1 MAKPVGSDD
10 HHKDLKEYIHS
21 LKQSP
26 KFGPQ
31 VVCHRIF
38 PAVPARFAEKSSVL
52 SGIMEA
58 GLAETGIEALYSH
71 QLKALQF
78 IAEKKD
84 ILVSTPTASGK
95 SLIYNLPVLQDLLLD
110 AGGHALYLF
119 PLKALAQDQ
128 LRTLNELVSHLPEDF
143 RKRFDPV
150 GAIFDGDTLP
160 YARRK
165 IKDAPPPILIT
176 NPDMLHL
183 SLLPYHRSWAHFFKN
198 LRYVIIDEVHTYRG
212 VFGSHMAWVLRRLQ
226 RIAASH
232 GATPF
237 FVTASATIGN
247 PGDLGRTLIGRDI
260 AVITETGAPQSERH
274 MLFLNPWD
282 SAASAACQLL
292 EAALKRGLRTIV
304 YTQSRKMT
312 ELITVWTR
320 PRLGLLAGKL
330 SSYRAGFLPEERRE
344 IERRLSNGELLG
356 VISTS
361 ALELGIDIGD
371 LDICILVGYPGSIM
385 ATWQRGGRVGR
396 GGRESAIIMIAQ
408 EDALDQYFMRN
419 PEDFFA
425 RDVESAAL
433 NPLNPAI
440 MEQHLHCAAAEMPLS
455 ANEPLLQQEEVSDS
469 VIHLARRSILLQSAG
484 GDEWYPTRRYPQRL
498 VSLRGSGSPLTI
510 INGRDGLILGEI
522 DAVRALKECHPGAVY
537 LHRAETWQVEKLD
550 LLEKEIVVTEMRG
563 NYFTRA
569 MSNKQTEIIETTQRG
584 MVFGCRI
591 SCGRLKVTERV
602 TGYQKRNNSTQKL
615 VATLPLDLPE
625 QTFETEGLW
634 LEIPDRIQKEIEEG
648 LFHFMGA
655 IHALEHAMISLFPL
669 LVLCDRNDIGGI
681 SCPTHEQTNIATIF
695 IYDGHPGGIGLAREA
710 YLRAEQLLSQTLRTV
725 RSCPCENGCPSCVH
739 SPKCGSGN
747 RPIDKK
753 ACLRLLERICDM
765 KDSEHCDDGI
775 VVSDMAGE
783 GGIVAST
790 PEAMHGDG
798 KTGLDVLPVH
808 YGVFDLET
816 IRSADEVGGWHRAER
831 MGISVA
837 VVYDS
842 QLDGCVTYLEH
853 EIDRLVEHLLSLDLI
868 VGFNNKRFDNRV
880 LSGYTGIQLAALP
893 TIDLLEEVSN
903 HLGYRLSLDRL
914 AEHTLGTNKTA
925 NGLQALQWYKEGK
938 IREIC
943 LYCRQDVEITRDLFL
958 HGLEKGYLLF
968 RNKAGSI
975 VRLPLSLEKSIR
987 AELLRA
993 DQAEKSSMSGRHL
1006 TARPDSD
1013 ESNH

>member
-1 MAKPVGSDD
+1 MATPLDSDD
-10 HHKDLKEYIHS
+10 RHEGLKEYIHS

-31 VVCHRIF
+31 VVCHRTF
-38 PAVPARFAEKSSVL
+38 SAVPATTVDNNSFL
-52 SGIMEA
+52 SATMEA
-58 GLAETGIEALYSH
+58 GLAETGIDRLYSH
-71 QLKALQF
+71 QEKALQY
-78 IAEKKD
+78 IAARKD
-84 ILVSTPTASGK
+84 VIVATPTASGK
-95 SLIYNLPVLQDLLLD
+95 SLIYNLPVLQDLLQD
-110 AGGHALYLF
+110 GEGHALYLF

-128 LRTLNELVSHLPEDF
+128 LRTLNELVSHLPQHF
-143 RKRFDPV
+143 RERFNPV
-150 GAIFDGDTLP
+150 GAIYDGDTSP
-160 YARRK
+160 HARRK

-183 SLLPYHRSWAHFFKN
+183 SLLPYHRNWGHFFKN
-198 LRYVIIDEVHTYRG
+198 LKYVIIDEIHTYRG

-226 RIAASH
+226 RIAESH
-232 GATPF
+232 GGDPL
-237 FVTASATIGN
+237 FVMASATIGN
-247 PGDLGRTLIGRDI
+247 PGELGRTLIGRDI
-260 AVITETGAPQSERH
+260 TTITETGAPRSERH

-320 PRLGLLAGKL
+320 PRLGSLAGKL

-371 LDICILVGYPGSIM
+371 LDVCILVGYPGSIM
-385 ATWQRGGRVGR
+385 ASWQRGGRVGR

-440 MEQHLHCAAAEMPLS
+440 MEQHLHCAAAEIPIS
-455 ANEPLLQQEEVSDS
+455 VHEPLLRQEEVKES
-469 VIHLARRSILLQSAG
+469 IARLAQRSILMQSVE
-484 GDEWYPTRRYPQRL
+484 GDMWFPTRRYPQRL

-510 INGRDGLILGEI
+510 INGQDGLILGEI
-522 DAVRALKECHPGAVY
+522 DGVRALKECHPGAVY
-537 LHRAETWQVEKLD
+537 LHRAETWLVEKLD
-550 LLEKEIVVTEMRG
+550 LLEKEVVVTAMKG
-563 NYFTRA
+563 SYFTRA
-569 MSNKQTEIIETTQRG
+569 MSNKQTEIIETIDRG

-591 SCGRLKVTERV
+591 SRGRLKVTERV

-615 VATLPLDLPE
+615 VTTLPLDLPE

-634 LEIPDRIQKEIEEG
+634 LEIPEQMQKEIEEG
-648 LFHFMGA
+648 RLHFMGA

-681 SCPTHEQTNIATIF
+681 SCPTHEQTNIATVF
-695 IYDGHPGGIGLAREA
+695 IYDGHPGGIGLTREA
-710 YLRAEQLLSQTLRTV
+710 YLRAEQLLRQTLQIV

-753 ACLRLLERICDM
+753 ACLRLLELIYHS
-765 KDSEHCDDGI
+765 KDLNHENA
-775 VVSDMAGE
+775 VNVADMACEFETFSLSPGVISE
-783 GGIVAST
+783 L
-790 PEAMHGDG
+790 E
-798 KTGLDVLPVH
+798 KKGLDVLPAH
-808 YGVFDLET
+808 FGVFDLET
-816 IRSADEVGGWHRAER
+816 IRSADEVGGWHRAEK

-842 QLDGCVTYLEH
+842 QLDGCMTYLEN
-853 EIDRLVEHLLSLDLI
+853 EIDRLVEHLVSLDLI

-880 LSGYTGIQLAALP
+880 LSGYTSIRLDALP

-914 AEHTLGTNKTA
+914 AEHTLGTSKSA
-925 NGLQALQWYKEGK
+925 DGLQALQWYKEGK

-943 LYCRQDVEITRDLFL
+943 EYCRRDVEITRDLFY
-958 HGLEKGYLLF
+958 HGLENGYLLF
-968 RNKAGSI
+968 RNKAGRI
-975 VRLPLSLEKSIR
+975 VRLPLCLGKSVL
-987 AELLRA
+987 AELLRTNRE
-993 DQAEKSSMSGRHL
+993 EKSSI
-1006 TARPDSD
+1006 A
-1013 ESNH
+1013 

>member
-1 MAKPVGSDD
+1 MANLSDPNAPENI
-10 HHKDLKEYIHS
+10 LKEYIHS
-21 LKQSP
+21 LKQST

-31 VVCHRIF
+31 VVFHRTFSAI
-38 PAVPARFAEKSSVL
+38 PALSFEKNSSL
-52 SGIMEA
+52 SGTMKKC
-58 GLAETGIEALYSH
+58 LDETGIDSLYSH
-71 QLKALQF
+71 QEQALQL

-84 ILVSTPTASGK
+84 VLVATPTASGK
-95 SLIYNLPVLQDLLLD
+95 SLIYNLPVLEGLLRD

-128 LRTLNELVSHLPEDF
+128 LRTVVELVSHLPDDIQA
-143 RKRFDPV
+143 RFNPV
-150 GAIFDGDTLP
+150 GAIYDGDTSSH
-160 YARRK
+160 ARRK
-165 IKDAPPPILIT
+165 IRDSPPPILIT

-183 SLLPYHRSWAHFFKN
+183 SLLPYHRSWSHFFKH
-198 LRYVIIDEVHTYRG
+198 LKFVIVDEVHTYRG
-212 VFGSHMAWVLRRLQ
+212 IFGSHMAWVLRRLQ

-232 GATPF
+232 GGDPL
-237 FVTASATIGN
+237 FVMASATIGN
-247 PGDLGRTLIGRDI
+247 PGELGRTLIGRDI
-260 AVITETGAPQSERH
+260 SVITKTGAPRPERH

-320 PRLGLLAGKL
+320 QRLGKLAGKL

-344 IERRLSNGELLG
+344 IERRLSDGELLG

-371 LDICILVGYPGSIM
+371 LDICILVGYPGSVM

-433 NPLNPAI
+433 NPMNPAI
-440 MEQHLHCAAAEMPLS
+440 MEQHLHCAAAEIPLS
-455 ANEPLLQQEEVSDS
+455 MAEPLLQQNEVKESL
-469 VIHLARRSILLQSAG
+469 VHLAERSILLQSEAG
-484 GDEWYPTRRYPQRL
+484 DAWFSTRRYPQRL
-498 VSLRGSGSPLTI
+498 VSLRGSGTQLTI
-510 INGRDGLILGEI
+510 INGQDGLILGEI
-522 DAVRALKECHPGAVY
+522 DALRALKECHPGAVY
-537 LHRAETWQVEKLD
+537 LHQARTWLVEKLD
-550 LLEKEIVVTEMRG
+550 LQDREIVVTAMKG
-563 NYFTRA
+563 SYFTRP
-569 MSNKQTEIIETTQRG
+569 MSNKQTEIIEISQRKII
-584 MVFGCRI
+584 FGCHI
-591 SCGRLKVTERV
+591 FCGRLKVTERI

-615 VATLPLDLPE
+615 VATLSLDLPE

-634 LEIPDRIQKEIEEG
+634 LEIPEPIQKEMEENR
-648 LFHFMGA
+648 LHFMGA
-655 IHALEHAMISLFPL
+655 IHALEHAMISMFPL

-681 SCPTHEQTNIATIF
+681 SCPTHEQTNIATVF
-695 IYDGHPGGIGLAREA
+695 IYDGHPGGIGLSREA
-710 YLRAEQLLSQTLRTV
+710 FTKFEQLLSRTV
-725 RSCPCENGCPSCVH
+725 QTIRSCPCENGCPSCVH

-747 RPIDKK
+747 RPIDKL
-753 ACLRLLERICDM
+753 ACIRLLELIYRSKTSIDE
-765 KDSEHCDDGI
+765 D
-775 VVSDMAGE
+775 VGE
-783 GGIVAST
+783 LKPVITAPNT
-790 PEAMHGDG
+790 KKIEE
-798 KTGLDVLPVH
+798 KRGLDVLPAH

-816 IRSADEVGGWHRAER
+816 IRSADEVGGWQRAEK

-842 QLDGCVTYLEH
+842 QLDGYVIYLED
-853 EIDRLVEHLLSLDLI
+853 EIDRLVDHLAGLDLI

-880 LSGYTGIQLAALP
+880 LSGYSTVQLDALP

-914 AEHTLGTNKTA
+914 AEHTLGTKKTA
-925 NGLQALQWYKEGK
+925 DGMQALKWYKEGK

-943 LYCRQDVEITRDLFL
+943 EYCRQDVEITKNLFQ
-958 HGLEKGYLLF
+958 HGLENGHLLF
-968 RNKAGSI
+968 KNKAGST
-975 VRLPLSLEKSIR
+975 VRLPLSLEKSVCM
-987 AELLRA
+987 ELKRTGKEL
-993 DQAEKSSMSGRHL
+993 K
-1006 TARPDSD
+1006 
-1013 ESNH
+1013 